1 MFCSKGPNILG
12 LGVNGI
18 KLAIIAAY
26 RGSKGKLEWQTA
38 DITSNVTL
46 HTKININGLFVP
58 KKCLRACVRVCVFV
72 CVCARY
78 CSKFVFQSWEQI
90 LHIKSSFR
98 LASNAWVVSSKRL
111 KKKVTHMKANNES
124 NVCDHCDK
132 SNWNGI
138 LKTMHIWPDGAY
150 LFNKCCLVPDQE
162 IKSAS
167 RTFWHP
173 RHILSPKPVQ
183 IMQPLNVLDLSC
195 VCTCECGLCV
205 CMYVRSLCAC
215 AVYKLRI

>member
-1 MFCSKGPNILG
+1 MCIRDS
-12 LGVNGI
+12 
-18 KLAIIAAY
+18 
-26 RGSKGKLEWQTA
+26 
-38 DITSNVTL
+38 
-46 HTKININGLFVP
+46 
-58 KKCLRACVRVCVFV
+58 
-72 CVCARY
+72 Y